1 MSGLRMLACGN
12 RADNSLRSH
21 VILKQKLLKITYNY
35 YINVNEMFLTYNIMF
50 HAYAIVQV

>member
-35 YINVNEMFLTYNIMF
+35 YNSFYHNIFYTKKTFNNNVQI
-50 HAYAIVQV
+50 